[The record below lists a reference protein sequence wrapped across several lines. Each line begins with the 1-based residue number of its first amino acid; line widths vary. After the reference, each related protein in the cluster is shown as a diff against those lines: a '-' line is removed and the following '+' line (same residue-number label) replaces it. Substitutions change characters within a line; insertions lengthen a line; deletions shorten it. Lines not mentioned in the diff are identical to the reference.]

1 MSETSGPV
9 GEPVVMV
16 TQQEGAED
24 YNKEPELETQV
35 LEQLEEATAE
45 DEAVDILAGIVGDD
59 FHIEMMS
66 PWGDKWLWAAVD
78 ADKAQE
84 IYKVLGAPVTFR
96 RVGTDGERR
105 HDDGNGGVIEE
116 LIDQMGDEAD
126 AADAAEA
133 AEADR

>member
-1 MSETSGPV
+1 MSEQSR
-9 GEPVVMV
+9 EPIVTV

-35 LEQLEEATAE
+35 LEKLEEATAE

-105 HDDGNGGVIEE
+105 HDDGGGNGGVVEE

-133 AEADR
+133 ADTSR